1 MKTRLN
7 PDRLNRTRT
16 KESFD
21 KQRAYGALIMR
32 WLPVVAWT
40 SLIFFFSTEH
50 FSSDNTAGVFDSLL
64 SPLLSGISA
73 EAIEI
78 IHAVIRKLGHWTEY
92 GVLSMLLLWA
102 LKNDS
107 DRVWEWRHAC
117 WTLGFVLMY
126 AISDELHQSF
136 VPSRT
141 ASVGDV
147 MIDVFGGICGTL
159 WTFWYRTGIGA
170 PLNGRVKSR
179 HSISSGEPG
188 R

>member
-7 PDRLNRTRT
+7 RDPLNRTRT

-21 KQRAYGALIMR
+21 KRRAYGALILH
-32 WLPVVAWT
+32 WLPVVAWA

-50 FSSDNTAGVFDSLL
+50 FSSDNTAGVLGSLFFSL
-64 SPLLSGISA
+64 FSGISA

-78 IHAVIRKLGHWTEY
+78 IHGTIRKLGHWTEY

-107 DRVWEWRHAC
+107 DRVWTWRHAC
-117 WTLGFVLMY
+117 WTLCFVLIY

-141 ASVGDV
+141 ASLVDV

-159 WTFWYRTGIGA
+159 WTYWYRTGMGA
-170 PLNGRVKSR
+170 PLNGRVT
-179 HSISSGEPG
+179 SSTA
-188 R
+188 